1 MNNSITS
8 ITNVLTD
15 KLKKVVRIKILTIA
29 AILLILVI
37 IAAVVSPNFLTAY
50 NLQSVIRDLSFVMI
64 ITAGQSCLL
73 MLGELDLS
81 VGKMASLSGVIGGI
95 LMLHGQIP
103 PYMALLISLMCGTL
117 LGMING
123 LLITK
128 LRLNA
133 MIVTIATQG
142 VFAGITLVI
151 TKGRAIVGI
160 PETIH
165 YLGRGM
171 VFGIP
176 VPFIIACVILLIV
189 LFITQKT
196 PFGRYIYAIGNNKEA
211 AKIIGVNVDQIRL
224 AVYAMMGFFCAVAG
238 LLMIARLGN
247 SQPAIG
253 DVWVMNSIAASVI
266 GGVALTGGTG
276 NPLGAVLGACILS
289 VIQNMIVLFNVNTYW
304 QTAVSGIV
312 VLMAISIDSVSEL
325 AGEALARGKAL
336 RKTVGNEDA
345 PLAGQG
351 SHVPSVNNK
360 Q

>member
-1 MNNSITS
+1 MNNS
-8 ITNVLTD
+8 LTD
-15 KLKKVVRIKILTIA
+15 VLKKISKIKILTIA
-29 AILLILVI
+29 AILVILII
-37 IAAVVSPNFLTAY
+37 IAALVSPNFLTAY

-81 VGKMASLSGVIGGI
+81 VGKMSSLSGVIGGI
-95 LMLHGQIP
+95 LMLHGQVP
-103 PYMALLISLMCGTL
+103 PYIALFISLLCGIL
-117 LGMING
+117 LGVING

-171 VFGIP
+171 VFGVP
-176 VPFIIACVILLIV
+176 VPFIIACTILLIV

-211 AKIIGVNVDQIRL
+211 AKILGINVDFVRIV
-224 AVYAMMGFFCAVAG
+224 VYAMMGFFCAIAG

-266 GGVALTGGTG
+266 GGVALTGGVG

-289 VIQNMIVLFNVNTYW
+289 IIQNMIVLFNVNTYW

-312 VLMAISIDSVSEL
+312 VLIAISIDSVSGI
-325 AGEALARGKAL
+325 AGDTLSRRKGLRGKTSL
-336 RKTVGNEDA
+336 KPEKT
-345 PLAGQG
+345 
-351 SHVPSVNNK
+351 
-360 Q
+360 

>member
-1 MNNSITS
+1 MDNLLIKSFNNIRKS
-8 ITNVLTD
+8 
-15 KLKKVVRIKILTIA
+15 KLLNIGI
-29 AILLILVI
+29 ILLLLII

-64 ITAGQSCLL
+64 ITIGQSCLL

-81 VGKMASLSGVIGGI
+81 VGKMASLSGVVGGI
-95 LMLHGQIP
+95 LMLQGHIP
-103 PYMALLISLMCGTL
+103 PYLALALSLMCGIV
-117 LGMING
+117 LGIVNG
-123 LLITK
+123 LIITRLK
-128 LRLNA
+128 LNA

-160 PETIH
+160 PESIH

-171 VFGIP
+171 IAGIP
-176 VPFIIACVILLIV
+176 IPFIIAVVILVIV

-211 AKIIGVNVDQIRL
+211 AKILGINVDFVRTV
-224 AVYAMMGFFCAVAG
+224 VYAMMGFLCAIAG

-266 GGVALTGGTG
+266 GGVALTGGIG

-289 VIQNMIVLFNVNTYW
+289 IIQNMIVLFNVNTYW

-312 VLMAISIDSVSEL
+312 VLLAISFDSVSIIAADMRARRRAL
-325 AGEALARGKAL
+325 QKRKQGE
-336 RKTVGNEDA
+336 
-345 PLAGQG
+345 
-351 SHVPSVNNK
+351 
-360 Q
+360 

>member
-1 MNNSITS
+1 MNNTVTGI
-8 ITNVLTD
+8 
-15 KLKKVVRIKILTIA
+15 LKKISKIKILTIA
-29 AILLILVI
+29 AVLLILII

-64 ITAGQSCLL
+64 ITIGQSCLL

-95 LMLHGQIP
+95 LMLHGQVP
-103 PYMALLISLMCGTL
+103 PYIALLISLLCGIL
-117 LGMING
+117 LGVING

-160 PETIH
+160 PESIH

-171 VFGIP
+171 IFGIP
-176 VPFIIACVILLIV
+176 IPFVIACVFLLV
-189 LFITQKT
+189 MLFVTQKT
-196 PFGRYIYAIGNNKEA
+196 PFGRYIYAIGNNREA
-211 AKIIGVNVDQIRL
+211 AKILGINVDAARI
-224 AVYAMMGFFCAVAG
+224 AVYAIMGFFCATAG

-266 GGVALTGGTG
+266 GGVALTGGVG
-276 NPLGAVLGACILS
+276 NPFGAVLGACILS
-289 VIQNMIVLFNVNTYW
+289 IIQNMIVLFNVNTYW

-312 VLMAISIDSVSEL
+312 VLIAISIDSVGGI
-325 AGEALARGKAL
+325 AGDILARKKSLLKISG
-336 RKTVGNEDA
+336 
-345 PLAGQG
+345 
-351 SHVPSVNNK
+351 
-360 Q
+360 

>member
-1 MNNSITS
+1 MNNSLAD
-8 ITNVLTD
+8 VL
-15 KLKKVVRIKILTIA
+15 KRISKIKILTIA
-29 AILLILVI
+29 AILVILII
-37 IAAVVSPNFLTAY
+37 IAALVSPNFLTAY

-81 VGKMASLSGVIGGI
+81 VGKMSSLSGVIGGI
-95 LMLHGQIP
+95 LMLYGQVP
-103 PYMALLISLMCGTL
+103 PYIALFISLLCGVL
-117 LGMING
+117 LGVING

-128 LRLNA
+128 LCLNA

-160 PETIH
+160 PEAIH

-171 VFGIP
+171 VFGVP
-176 VPFIIACVILLIV
+176 VPFIIACTILLIV

-211 AKIIGVNVDQIRL
+211 AKILGVNVYFVRIV
-224 AVYAMMGFFCAVAG
+224 VYAMMGFFCAIAG

-266 GGVALTGGTG
+266 GGVALTGGVG

-289 VIQNMIVLFNVNTYW
+289 IIQNMIVLFNVNTYW

-312 VLMAISIDSVSEL
+312 VLIAISIDSVSGI
-325 AGEALARGKAL
+325 AGNALSRRKGLRGKTSL
-336 RKTVGNEDA
+336 KPEKT
-345 PLAGQG
+345 
-351 SHVPSVNNK
+351 
-360 Q
+360 

>member
-1 MNNSITS
+1 MNISAADAVKKI
-8 ITNVLTD
+8 
-15 KLKKVVRIKILTIA
+15 LKIKILTIA
-29 AILLILVI
+29 AILLMLII

-50 NLQSVIRDLSFVMI
+50 NLQSVVRDLSFVMI
-64 ITAGQSCLL
+64 ITVGQSCLL

-103 PYMALLISLMCGTL
+103 PYLALLISLLCGIL
-117 LGMING
+117 LGVTNG

-160 PETIH
+160 PEQIH

-171 VFGIP
+171 LFGIP
-176 VPFIIACVILLIV
+176 VPFIIACTLLLVV

-196 PFGRYIYAIGNNKEA
+196 RFGRYIYAIGNNREA
-211 AKIIGVNVDQIRL
+211 AKILGINVDAVRIT
-224 AVYAMMGFFCAVAG
+224 VYAMMGFLCAIAG

-253 DVWVMNSIAASVI
+253 DIWVMNSIAASVI
-266 GGVALTGGTG
+266 GGVALTGGVG

-312 VLMAISIDSVSEL
+312 VLIAISIDSVSVI
-325 AGEALARGKAL
+325 ANDMLARAASSKRL
-336 RKTVGNEDA
+336 VKK
-345 PLAGQG
+345 
-351 SHVPSVNNK
+351 PSDQESSVV
-360 Q
+360 

>member
-1 MNNSITS
+1 MNSPVAGIF
-8 ITNVLTD
+8 
-15 KLKKVVRIKILTIA
+15 KKISKIKMLTIA
-29 AILLILVI
+29 LVLLILII
-37 IAAVVSPNFLTAY
+37 IAASVSPNFLTAY
-50 NLQSVIRDLSFVMI
+50 NLQSVVRDLSFVMI
-64 ITAGQSCLL
+64 ITIGQSCLL

-81 VGKMASLSGVIGGI
+81 VGKIASLSGVIGGI
-95 LMLHGQIP
+95 LMLHGQVP
-103 PYMALLISLMCGTL
+103 PYIALFISLSCGIF
-117 LGMING
+117 LGVING
-123 LLITK
+123 MLITK

-160 PETIH
+160 PESIH

-171 VFGIP
+171 IFGIP
-176 VPFIIACVILLIV
+176 VPFIIACVFLLV
-189 LFITQKT
+189 MLFVTRKT

-211 AKIIGVNVDQIRL
+211 AKILGINVDAVRIT
-224 AVYAMMGFFCAVAG
+224 VYAIMGFLCAAAG

-266 GGVALTGGTG
+266 GGVALTGGVG

-289 VIQNMIVLFNVNTYW
+289 IIQNMIVLFNVNTYW

-312 VLMAISIDSVSEL
+312 VLIAISIDSL
-325 AGEALARGKAL
+325 GGITGDMLARKKL
-336 RKTVGNEDA
+336 
-345 PLAGQG
+345 LAKKSG
-351 SHVPSVNNK
+351 
-360 Q
+360 

>member
-1 MNNSITS
+1 MNRRITEM
-8 ITNVLTD
+8 
-15 KLKKVVRIKILTIA
+15 LKRISKIKMLTIA
-29 AILLILVI
+29 FILMVLIV
-37 IAAVVSPNFLTAY
+37 IAAAVSPNFLTAY
-50 NLQSVIRDLSFVMI
+50 NLQSVVRDLSFVMI
-64 ITAGQSCLL
+64 ITTGQSCLL

-95 LMLHGQIP
+95 LMLHGQVP
-103 PYMALLISLMCGTL
+103 PYIALFISLSCGIL
-117 LGMING
+117 LGITNG

-160 PETIH
+160 PAAIH

-176 VPFIIACVILLIV
+176 IPFIIACVFLMV
-189 LFITQKT
+189 MLFVTQKT

-211 AKIIGVNVDQIRL
+211 AKILGINVDAVRIT
-224 AVYAMMGFFCAVAG
+224 VYALMGFFCAAAG

-266 GGVALTGGTG
+266 GGVALTGGVG

-289 VIQNMIVLFNVNTYW
+289 IIQNMIVLFNVNTYW

-312 VLMAISIDSVSEL
+312 VLIAISIDS
-325 AGEALARGKAL
+325 AGGIAGDILARKKLLRGK
-336 RKTVGNEDA
+336 
-345 PLAGQG
+345 P
-351 SHVPSVNNK
+351 
-360 Q
+360 

>member
-1 MNNSITS
+1 MNSPVTGI
-8 ITNVLTD
+8 
-15 KLKKVVRIKILTIA
+15 LKRISKIKMLTIA
-29 AILLILVI
+29 LILLILII
-37 IAAVVSPNFLTAY
+37 IAAAVSPNFLTAY
-50 NLQSVIRDLSFVMI
+50 NLQSVVRDLSFVMI
-64 ITAGQSCLL
+64 ITIGQSCLL

-81 VGKMASLSGVIGGI
+81 VGKIASLSGVIGGI
-95 LMLHGQIP
+95 LMLHGQVP
-103 PYMALLISLMCGTL
+103 PYISLAISLLCGIS
-117 LGMING
+117 LGIING

-160 PETIH
+160 PESIH

-171 VFGIP
+171 IFGVP
-176 VPFIIACVILLIV
+176 VPFIIACVF
-189 LFITQKT
+189 LFVMLFVTQKT

-211 AKIIGVNVDQIRL
+211 AKILGINVDAVRI
-224 AVYAMMGFFCAVAG
+224 AVYAIMGFLCAAAG

-266 GGVALTGGTG
+266 GGVALTGGVG

-289 VIQNMIVLFNVNTYW
+289 IIQNMIVLFNVNTYW

-312 VLMAISIDSVSEL
+312 VLIAISIDSL
-325 AGEALARGKAL
+325 GGIAGDMLARKKL
-336 RKTVGNEDA
+336 LFKR
-345 PLAGQG
+345 
-351 SHVPSVNNK
+351 
-360 Q
+360 

>member
-1 MNNSITS
+1 MNSP
-8 ITNVLTD
+8 VTD
-15 KLKKVVRIKILTIA
+15 ILKKISKIKMLTIA
-29 AILLILVI
+29 IILLILIV

-50 NLQSVIRDLSFVMI
+50 NLQSVVRDLSFVMI
-64 ITAGQSCLL
+64 ITIGQSCLL

-81 VGKMASLSGVIGGI
+81 VGKIASLSGVIGGI
-95 LMLHGQIP
+95 LMLHGQTP
-103 PYMALLISLMCGTL
+103 PYIALLISLLCGIF
-117 LGMING
+117 LGIING

-142 VFAGITLVI
+142 VFAGVTLVI

-171 VFGIP
+171 IFGIP
-176 VPFIIACVILLIV
+176 IPFVIACIFLVV
-189 LFITQKT
+189 MLFVTQKM

-211 AKIIGVNVDQIRL
+211 AKILGINVDAVRI
-224 AVYAMMGFFCAVAG
+224 AVYAIMGFFCAAAG

-266 GGVALTGGTG
+266 GGVALTGGVG

-289 VIQNMIVLFNVNTYW
+289 IIQNMIVLFNVNTYW

-312 VLMAISIDSVSEL
+312 VLIAISIDSFGGI
-325 AGEALARGKAL
+325 AGDMFARKKL
-336 RKTVGNEDA
+336 LLK
-345 PLAGQG
+345 
-351 SHVPSVNNK
+351 K
-360 Q
+360 

>member
-1 MNNSITS
+1 MNNS
-8 ITNVLTD
+8 LAD
-15 KLKKVVRIKILTIA
+15 ALKKISKIKMLTIA
-29 AILLILVI
+29 VILLLLII
-37 IAAVVSPNFLTAY
+37 IAAAVSPNFLTAY
-50 NLQSVIRDLSFVMI
+50 NLQSVVRDLSFVMI
-64 ITAGQSCLL
+64 ITVGQSCLL
-73 MLGELDLS
+73 TLGELDLS

-95 LMLHGQIP
+95 LMLHGHIP
-103 PYMALLISLMCGTL
+103 PYLALLASLLCGTL
-117 LGMING
+117 LGVING

-160 PETIH
+160 PEKIH

-171 VFGIP
+171 LFGIP
-176 VPFIIACVILLIV
+176 VPFVIACILLLAM
-189 LFITQKT
+189 LFITRKT
-196 PFGRYIYAIGNNKEA
+196 RFGRYIYAIGNNREA
-211 AKIIGVNVDQIRL
+211 AKILGINVDAVRIT
-224 AVYAMMGFFCAVAG
+224 VYAIMGFLCAVAG

-253 DVWVMNSIAASVI
+253 DIWVMNSIAASVI
-266 GGVALTGGTG
+266 GGVALTGGVG

-312 VLMAISIDSVSEL
+312 VLIAISIDSVSVI
-325 AGEALARGKAL
+325 ANDMLARAASSRRLPKKPSEQ
-336 RKTVGNEDA
+336 KTPAD
-345 PLAGQG
+345 
-351 SHVPSVNNK
+351 
-360 Q
+360 

>member
-1 MNNSITS
+1 MNKP
-8 ITNVLTD
+8 VTD
-15 KLKKVVRIKILTIA
+15 ILKKISKVKILTIA
-29 AILLILVI
+29 AVLLILII
-37 IAAVVSPNFLTAY
+37 IAAAVSPNFLTAY
-50 NLQSVIRDLSFVMI
+50 NLQSVVRDLSFVMI
-64 ITAGQSCLL
+64 ITIGQSCLL

-81 VGKMASLSGVIGGI
+81 VGKIASLSGVIGGI
-95 LMLHGQIP
+95 LMLHGQAP
-103 PYMALLISLMCGTL
+103 PYISLLISLLCGIF
-117 LGMING
+117 LGVING

-171 VFGIP
+171 IFGIP
-176 VPFIIACVILLIV
+176 IPFIIACVFLIV
-189 LFITQKT
+189 MLFITQKT

-211 AKIIGVNVDQIRL
+211 AKILGINVDAVRI
-224 AVYAMMGFFCAVAG
+224 AVYAIMGFFCAAAG

-266 GGVALTGGTG
+266 GGVALTGGVG

-289 VIQNMIVLFNVNTYW
+289 IIQNMIVLFNVNTYW

-312 VLMAISIDSVSEL
+312 VLIAISIDSL
-325 AGEALARGKAL
+325 GGIAGDMLARKKL
-336 RKTVGNEDA
+336 LFKKRELGN
-345 PLAGQG
+345 
-351 SHVPSVNNK
+351 
-360 Q
+360 

>member
-1 MNNSITS
+1 MNSPVAGI
-8 ITNVLTD
+8 
-15 KLKKVVRIKILTIA
+15 LKKISKIKMLTIA
-29 AILLILVI
+29 LVLLILI
-37 IAAVVSPNFLTAY
+37 ITAAAVSPNFLTAY

-64 ITAGQSCLL
+64 ITTGQSCLL

-95 LMLHGQIP
+95 LMLHGQVP
-103 PYMALLISLMCGTL
+103 PYIALFISLLCGIL
-117 LGMING
+117 LGIING

-142 VFAGITLVI
+142 VFAGITLVT
-151 TKGRAIVGI
+151 TKGRAVVGI
-160 PETIH
+160 PAAIH

-171 VFGIP
+171 VFGVPI
-176 VPFIIACVILLIV
+176 PFIIACVFLAAM
-189 LFITQKT
+189 LFVTQKT

-211 AKIIGVNVDQIRL
+211 AKILGINVDAVRIT
-224 AVYAMMGFFCAVAG
+224 VYAIMGFLCAAAG

-266 GGVALTGGTG
+266 GGVALTGGVG
-276 NPLGAVLGACILS
+276 NPLGAALGACILS
-289 VIQNMIVLFNVNTYW
+289 IIQNMIVLFNVNTYW

-312 VLMAISIDSVSEL
+312 VLAAISIDS
-325 AGEALARGKAL
+325 AGGIAGDILARKKL
-336 RKTVGNEDA
+336 LKNRPD
-345 PLAGQG
+345 
-351 SHVPSVNNK
+351 S
-360 Q
+360 